1 MLKPNIPLPCKT
13 GNRQMEPILVT
24 YKTTLFFLFLH
35 IHHYLQIH
43 KLFEKKDFS
52 HRKKPGRLPPLARLR
67 KKRSRGGSNGGP
79 TDGSGHGQAEL
90 DHHVLRRNH
99 LPV

>member
-13 GNRQMEPILVT
+13 GNRQMKPILVT

-43 KLFEKKDFS
+43 KLLEKKKSF
-52 HRKKPGRLPPLARLR
+52 LIE
-67 KKRSRGGSNGGP
+67 RSQGVCHPWRG
-79 TDGSGHGQAEL
+79 
-90 DHHVLRRNH
+90 
-99 LPV
+99 